1 MSFLLFSIVLNI
13 NIQVGVEV
21 DLTCEV
27 VLHREAHRL
36 FHLHEREEDTGKVS
50 TYCKLFGGSM
60 YTKINV

>member
-1 MSFLLFSIVLNI
+1 M
-13 NIQVGVEV
+13 QVGVEV